1 VSRRRAHIGT
11 IVVALIAIGIVVAA
25 TRISRRLF
33 ETPDSA
39 ATSGDRHTAIAAPTA
54 PPPPGVDESR
64 VFEVM
69 SATGKVE
76 AQRGDGW
83 APIRQGDKLTR
94 SDIVRTSVASGAV
107 LRLAAHWSEQRPQ
120 PVVDAGRSVQRLR
133 RFEDERRVVLDQ
145 ERHHPS
151 GQVTR
156 EAAIHEQVPVDLD
169 IAPGRGD
176 QAVEADVEDAGRQQR
191 LGAAVAQEDAV
202 AGRPHPAHGVFVTR
216 WHHSVHRVGAVDV
229 EEDELAPH
237 GAHGWHGP
245 MVARIPSTPDF
256 DRPAGTNRP
265 VKVRRSA
272 SVNLSCISTPVDQ
285 RPRRK
290 CSRLIG
296 GVPVICST
304 ASVGSAMTL
313 LAMAV

>member
-107 LRLAAHWSEQRPQ
+107 LRLAAGARGQR
-120 PVVDAGRSVQRLR
+120 
-133 RFEDERRVVLDQ
+133 
-145 ERHHPS
+145 
-151 GQVTR
+151 
-156 EAAIHEQVPVDLD
+156 
-169 IAPGRGD
+169 
-176 QAVEADVEDAGRQQR
+176 
-191 LGAAVAQEDAV
+191 
-202 AGRPHPAHGVFVTR
+202 
-216 WHHSVHRVGAVDV
+216 
-229 EEDELAPH
+229 ELAQA
-237 GAHGWHGP
+237 GVELVDG
-245 MVARIPSTPDF
+245 IQTPSDEPGLGVTQ
-256 DRPAGTNRP
+256 A
-265 VKVRRSA
+265 
-272 SVNLSCISTPVDQ
+272 LSD
-285 RPRRK
+285 PR
-290 CSRLIG
+290 
-296 GVPVICST
+296 
-304 ASVGSAMTL
+304 
-313 LAMAV
+313 